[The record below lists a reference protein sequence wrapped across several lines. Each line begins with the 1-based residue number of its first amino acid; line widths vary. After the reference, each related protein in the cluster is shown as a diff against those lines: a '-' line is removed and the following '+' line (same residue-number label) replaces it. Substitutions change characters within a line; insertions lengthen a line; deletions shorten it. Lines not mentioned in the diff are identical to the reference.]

1 MRRSSRPAVVLLVAV
16 LALGLAGPAG
26 AQTGPRPTPTFVEAT
41 LRRMS
46 LEEKVGQLFWTRV
59 WGAGAHDTSA
69 AAANQTDFGVD
80 TPAQVVEKYHLGGV
94 LYFGYTG
101 NVVDPAQLAR
111 FSNDLQEVAVGQRG
125 RGVPLDLS
133 IDQEGGVVARL
144 LAPWTEFPGNMAAG
158 ASGADD
164 LVEQQWAVTGEEL
177 RAVGVTTDFGP
188 VVDVNTNPL
197 NPVIGVRSFGE
208 EPALVGR
215 LGTLA
220 TRALQEQG
228 VSATLKHFPGHGDTE
243 VDSHFG
249 LPSVSYDRQT
259 LEEVHLAPFRAALA
273 SDPDLVMSAHIVLEA
288 VDPDL
293 PATLSHPVLTGILRQ
308 EMGYDGIIVTDALDM
323 RGARE
328 EFGDDQIP
336 VMALQAGADVLLNPP
351 DMEVAY
357 QGVLDAVRTGAVSE
371 ARVDQSVRR
380 ILALKAERDQF
391 RQPLVDEAAV
401 GQHVGTPEHL
411 AVAEQLAQRAAT
423 VVRNDAGVL
432 PLAAG
437 GGAAAVAVGPTAAQ
451 PAVVSAG
458 LAARG
463 YAASTLATAATPTAA
478 QIQQATAAADAAS
491 LAVVTTSS
499 AWRSAA
505 QQELVRSVVA
515 TGTPTVVIATRD
527 PYDVGYL
534 PTAQTAVAVYGTRA
548 VSLRGALAV
557 VFDEVPP
564 TGRLPVGIRAGVE
577 GAPSYPVGHGLTYGG

>member
-1 MRRSSRPAVVLLVAV
+1 MRRTRRPVVALLVTLLV
-16 LALGLAGPAG
+16 VGLAVPAA
-26 AQTGPRPTPTFVEAT
+26 AQTGPRPTPTFVNAT

-59 WGAGAHDTSA
+59 WGTGAHDRSA
-69 AAANQTDFGVD
+69 AARNQTDFGVD

-111 FSNDLQEVAVGQRG
+111 FSNDLQRVALGGR

-133 IDQEGGVVARL
+133 IDQEGGIVARL

-164 LVEQQWAVTGEEL
+164 LVAQQWAATGEEL
-177 RAVGVTTDFGP
+177 RAVGITTDFAP

-208 EPALVGR
+208 DPALVGR
-215 LGTLA
+215 LGAIA

-243 VDSHFG
+243 VDSHYG
-249 LPSVSYDRQT
+249 LPSVTYDRQT
-259 LEEVHLAPFRAALA
+259 LEEVHLAPFRAALE
-273 SDPDLVMSAHIVLEA
+273 SDPDLVMSAHIVVDA

-293 PATLSHPVLTGILRQ
+293 PATLSHPVLTGILRE

-323 RGARE
+323 QGARD
-328 EFGDDQIP
+328 EFGDDRIP

-357 QGVLDAVRTGAVSE
+357 QGVLAAVRSGEVSE
-371 ARVDQSVRR
+371 ARVDESVRR
-380 ILALKAERDQF
+380 ILELKAERDQF
-391 RQPLVDEAAV
+391 RRPFVDEAALP
-401 GQHVGTPEHL
+401 QYIGTPEHL
-411 AVAEQLAQRAAT
+411 AVAARLGERAAT
-423 VVRNDAGVL
+423 VVRNDDGVL

-437 GGAAAVAVGPTAAQ
+437 DGRSTVAIGSAAAQ
-451 PAVVSAG
+451 PAVVAAG
-458 LAARG
+458 MSQRG
-463 YAASTLATAATPTAA
+463 YAASAITTAATPTAA
-478 QIQQATAAADAAS
+478 QIAQATAAADAAD

-515 TGTPTVVIATRD
+515 TGTPTVVLATRD
-527 PYDVGYL
+527 AYDVGYL
-534 PTAQTAVAVYGTRA
+534 PTAMTAVATYGTRR
-548 VSLRGALAV
+548 VSMEGALAV
-557 VFDEVPP
+557 LFGEVTP
-564 TGRLPVGIRAGVE
+564 TGRLPVGIRSGVE
-577 GAPSYPVGHGLTYGG
+577 GAPSYPIGHGLTYGD

>member
-1 MRRSSRPAVVLLVAV
+1 MRRPVVALLVTLLVA
-16 LALGLAGPAG
+16 GLAVPAA
-26 AQTGPRPTPTFVEAT
+26 AQTGPRPTPTFVDAT

-59 WGAGAHDTSA
+59 WGTGAHDTSA
-69 AAANQTDFGVD
+69 AAQNQTDFGVD

-111 FSNDLQEVAVGQRG
+111 FSNELQEVAVGDR

-133 IDQEGGVVARL
+133 IDQEGGIVARL

-164 LVEQQWAVTGEEL
+164 LVAQQWAVTGEEL
-177 RAVGVTTDFGP
+177 RAVGITTDFGP

-208 EPALVGR
+208 DPALVGR
-215 LGTLA
+215 LGTIA
-220 TRALQEQG
+220 TAALQEQG

-259 LEEVHLAPFRAALA
+259 LEEVHLAPFRAALE

-293 PATLSHPVLTGILRQ
+293 PATLSHPVLTGILR
-308 EMGYDGIIVTDALDM
+308 EDMGYEGVIVTDALDM
-323 RGARE
+323 QGARE

-357 QGVLDAVRTGAVSE
+357 QGVLDAVRSGAVSE
-371 ARVDQSVRR
+371 GRVDESVRR

-391 RQPLVDEAAV
+391 RQPFVDEAAV

-411 AVAEQLAQRAAT
+411 AVAAQLGERAAT

-437 GGAAAVAVGPTAAQ
+437 DGRSAVAVGPTAAQ
-451 PAVVSAG
+451 PGMVADG
-458 LAARG
+458 LAQRG
-463 YAASTLATAATPTAA
+463 YAGSAIATAATPTAA
-478 QIQQATAAADAAS
+478 QIDQAAAAADAAD

-505 QQELVRSVVA
+505 QQELVRAVVA
-515 TGTPTVVIATRD
+515 TGTPTVVLATRD
-527 PYDVGYL
+527 AYDVGYL
-534 PTAQTAVAVYGTRA
+534 PTATTAVATYGTRGVSIQGA
-548 VSLRGALAV
+548 VSVLFG
-557 VFDEVPP
+557 EVTP
-564 TGRLPVGIRAGVE
+564 TGRLPVAISSGVE
-577 GAPSYPVGHGLTYGG
+577 GAPAYPIGHGLTYGD